1 MSTTEE
7 TNSEVLA
14 GMTEKD
20 IGLSELDGFQ
30 LPPAVVDRILVRMQ
44 EESRILGMV
53 DTVQMNRLE
62 EQVPTF
68 GVPALS
74 GDTRAEGGDR
84 TAESSAE
91 SGDVKFNATDQIY
104 YIHVDIKRDAIKNI
118 NPSPNAAGDMIVGEF
133 VDRWSND
140 VALIGMRANAS
151 EGDLASYTGA
161 GALDSTFDGWIA
173 IAEGTADNSDRIGL
187 EGPDNVTQMPT
198 YDNQSD
204 ETSDSTDNPTDQPV
218 DTEMFHK
225 TIQTLPQR
233 YRDPENVGFIMSPDQ
248 VQQYYYDLT
257 GRNDNLGV
265 AVLQGNSE
273 VTPFEYDIVGIP
285 GWPDQYAMFTNPDNL
300 AYGLYDNMDV
310 EQLRNT
316 DKTAE
321 QVLHSRTWF
330 EGQFDYQVKNLM
342 AGVLITGLKDPLSG

>member
-1 MSTTEE
+1 MSASNQ
-7 TNSEVLA
+7 TNGEVLA
-14 GMTEKD
+14 GMTQKD
-20 IGLSELDGFQ
+20 IGISDLDGFQ
-30 LPPAVVDRILVRMQ
+30 LPPRVTERILVRMQ
-44 EESRILGMV
+44 QESRILDMV
-53 DTVQMNRLE
+53 DTVQMQRLE
-62 EQVPTF
+62 EHVPTF

-118 NPSPNAAGDMIVGEF
+118 HPSPNEAGNMIISEF
-133 VDRWSND
+133 TERWAND

-151 EGDLASYTGA
+151 EGDLAAYTGA
-161 GALDSTFDGWIA
+161 GALDAAFDGWIA
-173 IAEGTADNSDRIGL
+173 IAEGTGDGSERIGL
-187 EGPDNVTQMPT
+187 EGPDNVTKMPVF
-198 YDNQSD
+198 DNQSGG
-204 ETSDSTDNPTDQPV
+204 TPTDQPV

-233 YRDPENVGFIMSPDQ
+233 YRNPEDVVFMLSPDQ

-257 GRNDNLGV
+257 GRNDGLGV
-265 AVLQGNSE
+265 AVLQGSSE

-285 GWPDQYAMFTNPDNL
+285 GWPDQYGMFTDADNL
-300 AYGLYDNMDV
+300 AYGLYENMDV

-342 AGVLITGLKDPLSG
+342 AGVLITGLKDPLTDSP